1 MHVRCREKSIAY
13 RALIVGVQKGRL
25 KRTPKKTSK
34 RDQRIHIEYGD
45 MQKDTVWILG
55 IKSGLYKIKERKKN
69 KEGISKICAV

>member
-1 MHVRCREKSIAY
+1 
-13 RALIVGVQKGRL
+13 
-25 KRTPKKTSK
+25 
-34 RDQRIHIEYGD
+34 